1 MHALET
7 LSMVEHST
15 IQNVGLFCHS
25 NRSLL
30 TLETLS
36 IIEDNTLQNSITYP
50 LLSGSEVAHD
60 AVHAL

>member
-1 MHALET
+1 
-7 LSMVEHST
+7 MVEHST

-36 IIEDNTLQNSITYP
+36 IIEDNTIQNSITYP